1 MRTVVLKF
9 ESRTEFER
17 VYAHEPTGGGLFIET
32 EEAYT
37 LGELVRIYLCFP
49 DIPEGISLRGKVVW
63 RRPPT
68 QGRSALQ
75 PGIGVSLSD
84 DYGPQRNF
92 LIDYTNGRIEPR
104 RQRDRRIPADF
115 PLEFKS
121 ISRWTAGRT
130 LNISREGLYILTDV
144 SILPGTEVDMRLFF
158 RGKGPSEAYLGR
170 VAWEKNDHPNMG
182 IGIQFQFQSPR
193 QRNVVAEF
201 VNRREDRMISTIP
214 RMARTSS
221 RNLY

>member
-9 ESRTEFER
+9 ESPADFER
-17 VYAHEPTGGGLFIET
+17 IYTHEPASGGLFIET
-32 EEAYT
+32 EENYA
-37 LGELVRIYLCFP
+37 LGELVRVYLCFP

-63 RRPPT
+63 RRPPS
-68 QGRSALQ
+68 QGRSALV
-75 PGIGVSLSD
+75 PGIGVSLGD
-84 DYGPQRNF
+84 DYEAQRNF
-92 LIDYTNGRIEPR
+92 LINYSTGRIEPR

-144 SILPGTEVDMRLFF
+144 SILPGTEIDMRLYF
-158 RGKGPSEAYLGR
+158 RGKGPAEAYLGR

-182 IGIQFQFQSPR
+182 IGVQFQFQTPR
-193 QRNVVAEF
+193 QRKIVADF
-201 VNRREDRMISTIP
+201 VDMREDRMISTIP

>member
-1 MRTVVLKF
+1 MIKNSGFGCLAGQWKSIAMRTVVLKF

-17 VYAHEPTGGGLFIET
+17 IYMHEPAGGGVFIET
-32 EEAYT
+32 DEEYT

-49 DIPEGISLRGKVVW
+49 DIPEGIPLRGKVVW

-68 QGRSALQ
+68 KWRSALL

-92 LIDYTNGRIEPR
+92 LIDYSTGRIEPR

-115 PLEFKS
+115 PLEFKA

-144 SILPGTEVDMRLFF
+144 SILPGTEIDMRLFV
-158 RGKGPSEAYLGR
+158 RGKGLPESYRGK
-170 VAWEKNDHPNMG
+170 VAW
-182 IGIQFQFQSPR
+182 
-193 QRNVVAEF
+193 
-201 VNRREDRMISTIP
+201 
-214 RMARTSS
+214 
-221 RNLY
+221 